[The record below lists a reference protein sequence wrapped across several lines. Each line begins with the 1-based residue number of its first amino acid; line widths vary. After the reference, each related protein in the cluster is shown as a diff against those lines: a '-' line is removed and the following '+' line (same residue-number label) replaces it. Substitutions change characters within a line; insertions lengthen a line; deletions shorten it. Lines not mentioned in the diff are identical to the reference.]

1 MGSRHQARGAI
12 SASAFGGHGGRG
24 PGRLILSLLFCLI
37 NSSAAAYVHNIAL
50 RHPHFAA
57 AYVHNIALRHPH
69 FLRAGRCC
77 LTEDDEESVEVT
89 AEVVPDE
96 VDAAEVV
103 EQMRILSE
111 ADEEEQ
117 LLLRSLMK
125 KKMAGMSDAE
135 LKRIADDLDGGG
147 GDLIEKI
154 NALQGTKAGEL
165 YESLV
170 DEQDGEDAEPEDPR
184 NGQAG
189 WGRWSHNDEGLS
201 LELFVPEE
209 TGAKDITCEV
219 QVGFL
224 DVRVKDEPLLS
235 GRLAAEVKRLDLEW
249 ALDDDKDSFGKPRRV
264 LCIDLPWKEPQFGG
278 PLSDTPRTALFESLR
293 VDGAETGQPGL
304 VSGYYLQDEGWLA

>member
-1 MGSRHQARGAI
+1 M
-12 SASAFGGHGGRG
+12 
-24 PGRLILSLLFCLI
+24 ILSLLFCLI
-37 NSSAAAYVHNIAL
+37 NSS
-50 RHPHFAA
+50 AA

-170 DEQDGEDAEPEDPR
+170 DEQDIEDAEPEDPR

-235 GRLAAEVKRLDLEW
+235 GRLAAEVKRLAAQLEPLL
-249 ALDDDKDSFGKPRRV
+249 AVQATLGELRAPR
-264 LCIDLPWKEPQFGG
+264 
-278 PLSDTPRTALFESLR
+278 S
-293 VDGAETGQPGL
+293 
-304 VSGYYLQDEGWLA
+304 LQDSVEIIASDLSKFTGAFMHQVQMINEGKVTSTEVVRNILRTMGSALL